1 MEEDKFNRQ
10 AFVKQRSEPPR
21 TGSSMAGPL
30 FLVALVCLVGFG
42 GYMYVKAYGLPA
54 GIPEIGGADPQ
65 LALIAEKLEE
75 IETRLVRMENR
86 QKVSP
91 SPAPAAEKPAL
102 TNTPASV
109 SPSSS
114 PSQLPA
120 MSKQTPDSS
129 AAPSP
134 IKEAPL
140 LSLQQ
145 ELSSVQSDI
154 AANQEAWEA
163 TTDRLGDAVG
173 ELDSQRSEI
182 TNTRENLDQF
192 QKSFERTSL
201 PFQLHRKG
209 GRRRIGPIWLE
220 LKKVDRKK
228 QRYTMQVLL
237 NDKWIEMKDRVL
249 GERVEFYSSG
259 IEYPLELVVSE
270 ILKDQ
275 VAGHLVLPKEVAQK
289 GREALGAFYR

>member
-10 AFVKQRSEPPR
+10 AFVKQRGEPRR

-30 FLVALVCLVGFG
+30 FLVIIVCLAGLG
-42 GYMYVKAYGLPA
+42 GYMYVKAYGFPS
-54 GIPEIGGADPQ
+54 GIPDIGVGESHLSQ
-65 LALIAEKLEE
+65 IAERLEE

-91 SPAPAAEKPAL
+91 SPAPSTEKPAP
-102 TNTPASV
+102 TNTAVSV
-109 SPSSS
+109 PSSS
-114 PSQLPA
+114 IPPTSR
-120 MSKQTPDSS
+120 QTPGSS

-134 IKEAPL
+134 AKETPL

-145 ELSSVQSDI
+145 ELGSVQSDI

-173 ELDSQRSEI
+173 ELGSQRSEI
-182 TNTRENLDQF
+182 ASTRDSLDQF

-220 LKKVDRKK
+220 LKKVDSKK
-228 QRYTMQVLL
+228 QRYTVQMLL
-237 NDKWIEMKDRVL
+237 DDKWIELKDRVL
-249 GERVEFYSSG
+249 GEKMEFYASG
-259 IEYPLELVVSE
+259 FKAPLELVVSDIFKDE
-270 ILKDQ
+270 I
-275 VAGHLVLPKEVAQK
+275 AGQLVLPKEVAQR
-289 GREALGAFYR
+289 GRGTLGAFDR

>member
-10 AFVKQRSEPPR
+10 AFVRQGGEPPR

-30 FLVALVCLVGFG
+30 FLVALICLVGFG
-42 GYMYVKAYGLPA
+42 GYMYVKAYGLPE
-54 GIPEIGGADPQ
+54 GIPDIGVGESH
-65 LALIAEKLEE
+65 LAQIAERLEE
-75 IETRLVRMENR
+75 LETRLVRMENR

-91 SPAPAAEKPAL
+91 SPAPSTEKPAL

-114 PSQLPA
+114 PSQFPA
-120 MSKQTPDSS
+120 TSRQTPDSS

-134 IKEAPL
+134 TKETPVL
-140 LSLQQ
+140 RLQQ

-163 TTDRLGDAVG
+163 TADRLGDAVG
-173 ELDSQRSEI
+173 ELGSQRSEI
-182 TNTRENLDQF
+182 ASTRESLVQF
-192 QKSFERTSL
+192 QKHFERTSL

-228 QRYTMQVLL
+228 QRYTMQLLL

-249 GERVEFYSSG
+249 GERVEFYASG
-259 IEYPLELVVSE
+259 IEDPLELVVSE

-275 VAGHLVLPKEVAQK
+275 VAGQLVLPKETVQR
-289 GREALGAFYR
+289 GRGTLGAFDR